1 MGSFV
6 TKFKPSNCTS
16 CSFSKP
22 YTSDDMV
29 LVMRCEKTGR
39 ENHDPDKTVLDNC
52 PLPCEGGIANDDLCG
67 CGCSEEEYCCCRE
80 KDK

>member
-16 CSFSKP
+16 CSFSRP
-22 YTSDDMV
+22 HTSDDMV
-29 LVMRCEKTGR
+29 LVMRCEKTGA
-39 ENHDPDKTVLDNC
+39 ENHDPDKTVLGNC
-52 PLPCEGGIANDDLCG
+52 PLPCEGGVADS

>member
-1 MGSFV
+1 MSSLV
-6 TKFKPSNCTS
+6 TKFRPLNCTN

-22 YTSDDMV
+22 HTSDSMI
-29 LVMRCEKTGR
+29 LVMRCEKTGV

-52 PLPCEGGIANDDLCG
+52 PLPCEGEIDNDLYS
-67 CGCSEEEYCCCRE
+67 CGCSEEEYCCRE

>member
-22 YTSDDMV
+22 HTSDNMV

-39 ENHDPDKTVLDNC
+39 ENHNPDKTVLGNC
-52 PLPCEGGIANDDLCG
+52 PLPCEGGVADL

>member
-1 MGSFV
+1 MNSFV
-6 TKFKPSNCTS
+6 TKFKPLNCTS

-22 YTSDDMV
+22 HTSDNMV
-29 LVMRCEKTGR
+29 LVMRCEKTGA
-39 ENHDPDKTVLDNC
+39 ENHDPDKTVLGNC
-52 PLPCEGGIANDDLCG
+52 PLPCEGGVADS

>member
-1 MGSFV
+1 MSSFV
-6 TKFKPSNCTS
+6 TKFRPLNCTS

-22 YTSDDMV
+22 HTSDNMG
-29 LVMRCEKTGR
+29 LVMRCEKTGA
-39 ENHDPDKTVLDNC
+39 ENHDPDKTVLGNC
-52 PLPCEGGIANDDLCG
+52 PLPCEGGVADS

>member
-6 TKFKPSNCTS
+6 TKFRPSNCTN

-22 YTSDDMV
+22 HTSDNMI
-29 LVMRCEKTGR
+29 LVMRCEKTGA
-39 ENHDPDKTVLDNC
+39 ENHNPDKTVLGNC
-52 PLPCEGGIANDDLCG
+52 PLPCEGGVADS

>member
-1 MGSFV
+1 MSSFV
-6 TKFKPSNCTS
+6 TKFRPSNCTN

-22 YTSDDMV
+22 HTSDSMV
-29 LVMRCEKTGR
+29 LVMRCEKTSA
-39 ENHDPDKTVLDNC
+39 ENHNPDKTVLDNC
-52 PLPCEGGIANDDLCG
+52 PLPCEGGVADS